1 MKKAIKREQRQA
13 VLGSAERELFGA
25 KLKKTLKFLTMTA
38 LALTG
43 AVMTGCS
50 NDDEIQQPKDNV
62 VTLKTTV
69 SISGGEATTRALTT
83 DGVKTFAAGEKIAV
97 IYTNTSNETV
107 KVESEA
113 LKDDGD
119 ITTTGDASTNKK
131 TATFTVTLTNPKA
144 GGEVRYIYPAAMA
157 ATTVTTT
164 TPVTG
169 DATVNYAAL
178 NTQNGTMANISA
190 NLDFAK
196 FDGSLTA
203 SAGLPA
209 SPTLV
214 NQLAICE
221 FTIKNAAGTDITST
235 LTNLTMANGGNTY
248 TVSPSSLSKIYV
260 AVKPVTSGDITF
272 TATDNATFNYNR
284 NQSGKTLAAGNLYP
298 ISFKMTKEKKNAS
311 VTAPTAVAASF
322 TYSGSAQ
329 TLFSAGSTTG
339 GTMKYKVTTTN
350 SKPAST
356 ADFKTTIDQGTNA
369 GTYYL
374 WYYVDGG
381 DNYNTT
387 DVNGTAVTKAIGK
400 AAATLTCSNDAI
412 SFSSTEATNSTKTKT
427 GVSCTGGTINV
438 ASANTGN
445 CTVSYSSGT
454 ITVTRKTNSAFTN
467 TQITVSVT
475 PDGNHTAPSN
485 VTFNVS
491 AAAYDTGIALSSVTN
506 SHVGYVIGNNSKIYV
521 NATAATN
528 AGTTARAIIAY
539 VGSAGS
545 VDASSA
551 TYKGLAIA
559 MNDANSGSTCNW
571 YSANSG
577 TCVSQSS
584 AIATVIT
591 YKNGIASTNTL
602 TSDGHGHTHAAATA
616 ARSNN
621 STAHPTGTSDWFLP
635 SMGQWNLIV
644 QGLATKKAGSAVTT
658 NLAGSTN
665 DTYMSSNLNSVITNA
680 GGTGFKS
687 DNYYWSSSEYATSYA
702 WVMNFNYGNSDGWYK
717 NYNCYVRSVLAF

>member
-1 MKKAIKREQRQA
+1 MAMQECRTITNRVMLTGIMNKMEDSAMKK
-13 VLGSAERELFGA
+13 
-25 KLKKTLKFLTMTA
+25 TMKFLTMTA

-69 SISGGEATTRALTT
+69 SISGGEAGARATTRALTT

-107 KVESEA
+107 KTVSDE
-113 LKDDGD
+113 LPDGD
-119 ITTTGDASTNKK
+119 YGK

-144 GGEVRYIYPAAMA
+144 GGDVRYIYPAAMA
-157 ATTVTTT
+157 ATSVTTT
-164 TPVTG
+164 TPVTD

-178 NTQNGTMANISA
+178 NSQDGTMANISA

-221 FTIKNAAGTDITST
+221 FTIKNAAGNDITST

-260 AVKPVTSGDITF
+260 AVKPVTEGNITF

-298 ISFKMTKEKKNAS
+298 ISFKMTKEKKDAS
-311 VTAPTAVAASF
+311 VTAPTAVAATL
-322 TYSGSAQ
+322 TYSGSAK

-400 AAATLTCSNDAI
+400 AAATLTCNNSAI
-412 SFSSTEATNSTKTKT
+412 SFSSSAATLSTKSKS

-438 ASANTGN
+438 SSANTGN

-454 ITVTRKTNSAFTN
+454 ITVTRKTNSAFSN
-467 TQITVSVT
+467 TRITVSVT
-475 PDGNHTAPSN
+475 PDANHTAPGN

-491 AAAYDTGIALSSVTN
+491 AVAYAKPASSATSSDKGKLIGRDGRIYDNVAAAS
-506 SHVGYVIGNNSKIYV
+506 
-521 NATAATN
+521 A
-528 AGTTARAIIAY
+528 AGTTAVAKIIYIGATGNSSY
-539 VGSAGS
+539 NHGLALALTDEGKMAWEAAKTACNTTKNKNTSVTNATWLLASKDQWNYMMGANGAGS
-545 VDASSA
+545 DTALRD
-551 TYKGLAIA
+551 GF
-559 MNDANSGSTCNW
+559 SG
-571 YSANSG
+571 
-577 TCVSQSS
+577 
-584 AIATVIT
+584 IT
-591 YKNGIASTNTL
+591 GA
-602 TSDGHGHTHAAATA
+602 
-616 ARSNN
+616 
-621 STAHPTGTSDWFLP
+621 
-635 SMGQWNLIV
+635 
-644 QGLATKKAGSAVTT
+644 
-658 NLAGSTN
+658 
-665 DTYMSSNLNSVITNA
+665 SNLQN
-680 GGTGFKS
+680 
-687 DNYYWSSSEYATSYA
+687 DDYWSSTEADSSYA
-702 WVMNFNYGNSDGWYK
+702 WEFYFVNGTWYT
-717 NYNCYVRSVLAF
+717 YNKAASWYVRACLAF

>member
-1 MKKAIKREQRQA
+1 MAMQECRTITNRVMMTGINNKTEDNTMKKAIKREQRQA

-97 IYTNTSNETV
+97 IYKNTSNETV
-107 KVESEA
+107 KTVSDE
-113 LKDDGD
+113 LPDGD
-119 ITTTGDASTNKK
+119 YGK

-144 GGEVRYIYPAAMA
+144 GGDVRYIYPAAMA
-157 ATTVTTT
+157 ATTVATT
-164 TPVTG
+164 TPVDD

-178 NTQNGTMANISA
+178 NTQDGTMASLSA

-235 LTNLTMANGGNTY
+235 LTSLTMANGGNTY

-298 ISFKMTKEKKNAS
+298 ISFKMTKEKKDAS
-311 VTAPTAVAASF
+311 VTAPTAVAASL

-374 WYYVDGG
+374 WYYVVGG

-400 AAATLTCSNDAI
+400 AAATLTCSNTAI
-412 SFSSTEATNSTKTKT
+412 SFSSSASEATNSTKTKT

-438 ASANTGN
+438 TSANTGN
-445 CTVSYSSGT
+445 CTVSYSNGT
-454 ITVTRKTNSAFTN
+454 ITVTRKNNSAFTN

-475 PDGNHTAPSN
+475 PDDNHTAPSN

-491 AAAYDTGIALSSVTN
+491 AATQPASSAT
-506 SHVGYVIGNNSKIYV
+506 SSDVGKVIGADGKIYD

-528 AGTTARAIIAY
+528 AGTTARAKIVY
-539 VGSAGS
+539 VGSDNGE
-545 VDASSA
+545 SA
-551 TYKGLAIA
+551 PYNHGLALA
-559 MNDANSGSTCNW
+559 LSDANGGSTCKWKTSQTGAGHAYTTISSFSSESGLQYNATHNSDT
-571 YSANSG
+571 YPAFKAAIANNGTAAPTGCSAWFLASGYQWNKMIDAAGGSVALRDGFTGISGASNLSSGGNYWSSTESVNSG
-577 TCVSQSS
+577 K
-584 AIATVIT
+584 AWRF
-591 YKNGIASTNTL
+591 YFAS
-602 TSDGHGHTHAAATA
+602 GV
-616 ARSNN
+616 
-621 STAHPTGTSDWFLP
+621 
-635 SMGQWNLIV
+635 WN
-644 QGLATKKAGSAVTT
+644 QD
-658 NLAGSTN
+658 TN
-665 DTYMSSNLNSVITNA
+665 DTRY
-680 GGTGFKS
+680 F
-687 DNYYWSSSEYATSYA
+687 
-702 WVMNFNYGNSDGWYK
+702 
-717 NYNCYVRSVLAF
+717 VRACLAF